1 MGGAYNG
8 CGSGLLGV
16 TSNKLATFS
25 PDKTA
30 YVFQAHVGNV
40 AIKNRTTEFKNAGV
54 LCYTNN

>member
-1 MGGAYNG
+1 MGVAV
-8 CGSGLLGV
+8 GLLGV